1 MSRDAL
7 EVFLSDSRWP
17 WCLTKSL
24 HWYDNL
30 TQAGLCVRCQVSG
43 VRCQVSGILGYQ
55 ATGGNISIQDHQQSS
70 TTELKAVAH
79 RNAAAHLLSITQHG
93 AIK

>member
-30 TQAGLCVRCQVSG
+30 TQAGLRVRCQVS
-43 VRCQVSGILGYQ
+43 RILGYQ

-79 RNAAAHLLSITQHG
+79 CNAAAHLLSITQHG

>member
-1 MSRDAL
+1 MFNQIITLVRQLNS
-7 EVFLSDSRWP
+7 SG
-17 WCLTKSL
+17 SL
-24 HWYDNL
+24 
-30 TQAGLCVRCQVSG
+30 CQVSG
-43 VRCQVSGILGYQ
+43 VRCQVSRILGYQ

-79 RNAAAHLLSITQHG
+79 CNAAAHLLSITQHG